1 MFNRLTIQSLW
12 HFFYFFTAKH
22 EYFATDRNWYSNNV
36 GKDVK
41 NTNNYLKD
49 LPKN

>member
-36 GKDVK
+36 GKDHAEY
-41 NTNNYLKD
+41 TLNYFE
-49 LPKN
+49 NS

>member
-36 GKDVK
+36 GKDRVGC
-41 NTNNYLKD
+41 TLNYFE
-49 LPKN
+49 NS